1 MQSDWLFKSVQPI
14 GLVQISIAVNSM
26 AIKPSLTYAYN

>member
-26 AIKPSLTYAYN
+26 AIKPSPTYAYN